1 MVAKIC
7 EALSLRGGEHV
18 LDVGSGSGYQAAVL
32 AELAADVDTI
42 ERIPEL
48 AELARAN
55 LVSAGYERVR
65 VHVGDGT
72 RGLPERAPF
81 DAILSLP
88 VRLHG
93 IELGRPVD
101 LLLDRESLR
110 VVGLDVLCG
119 DEVHRFLP
127 LPTAVVAEDGLKI
140 HSPLVLL
147 EEDELGFYRARAFTL
162 TSSRGKAVTSQGR

>member
-1 MVAKIC
+1 MK
-7 EALSLRGGEHV
+7 ELSG
-18 LDVGSGSGYQAAVL
+18 
-32 AELAADVDTI
+32 
-42 ERIPEL
+42 
-48 AELARAN
+48 
-55 LVSAGYERVR
+55 
-65 VHVGDGT
+65 
-72 RGLPERAPF
+72 

-88 VRLHG
+88 LRLHG

-101 LLLDRESLR
+101 LLLDRENLR

-127 LPTAVVAEDGLKI
+127 LPTALVGEDGLTI

-162 TSSRGKAVTSQGR
+162 KSSRGKAVTSNGRGVGTLRDVVFARSGELLAVLLESGERIRYDDTVRLAPARRTAA